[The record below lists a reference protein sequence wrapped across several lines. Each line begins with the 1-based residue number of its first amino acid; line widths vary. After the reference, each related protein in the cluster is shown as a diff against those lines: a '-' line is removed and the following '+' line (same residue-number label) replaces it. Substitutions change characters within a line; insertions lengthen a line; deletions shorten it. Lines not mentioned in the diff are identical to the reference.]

1 MIATKLQQAYR
12 TQLIQVG
19 VNSHRAEQAS
29 STLTRTDLQLIG
41 EIWPE
46 WAAIFW
52 QTEEMASLSLDRH
65 S

>member
-1 MIATKLQQAYR
+1 MDAKLQKAYK
-12 TQLIQVG
+12 TQLIQAG

-29 STLTRTDLQLIG
+29 STLTRSDLQLIC

-52 QTEEMASLSLDRH
+52 QTENMASISLDHRL
-65 S
+65 